1 MLASALLMTRR
12 LHAEGGGASKA
23 SVREPDT
30 VVVTGTRTPERSQ
43 RATVK
48 TDVVTREEAER
59 RGATNVAEA
68 LSTQLGVQVNPGAY
82 GFLGGVSAI
91 QIQGFDRDRVL
102 ILEDGERIVGDV
114 GGAIDLSALP
124 TTDLSRI
131 EIVTGPT
138 SSLYGSSAIGGVVN
152 VITAPPRDQGPS
164 GRARLEAR
172 NPWGYVLQ
180 GNGAYRR
187 GQSWVGLDL
196 NAVQSAGIARRAGL
210 PDLTVPDTFRGM
222 LGLRGGTQLGER
234 VSVRVRLRA
243 FRDRVDGL
251 ESQETPGLGQFLI
264 DLPEITHRYTAHLIQ
279 EIKLAKQSML
289 RVTLGHQQSNN
300 ETKKDRRDSP
310 LDEVRERHHRMQSV
324 ETILTHAEHT
334 RTWVLGARVEA
345 EHFYQDKQVT
355 ESFRDGLRTTDTREV
370 APQGIGNGA
379 TYAQLQW
386 KLHDRFTVLPGAR
399 FEANTRFGTALSP
412 RLAAAYRPTDSVTLR
427 VSGGRGFRAPSAKE
441 LGFVFDHSFYGYRV
455 VGNPDLL
462 AETSWGANADAT
474 WNIDPRITAR
484 VGGFAN
490 WVQNLIDLDVANGV
504 NRGNVSE
511 YSYANFGRARTL
523 GAQVDVGISPT
534 ERIRFDASYAYL
546 HTRDVEN
553 DTPLSGRPPHTVTSS
568 MRVILPAKFELYGR
582 HRVVFP
588 APLADGGT
596 SPGYQTVDLRLGR
609 ALWQDAQLYVGVLN
623 LLDAHQEPGRV
634 GDLRPTQG
642 RVLYAGVTA
651 RFPWENQP

>member
-1 MLASALLMTRR
+1 MLALGSLLGTKR
-12 LHAEGGGASKA
+12 LHAEQPTSP
-23 SVREPDT
+23 REPDT

-68 LSTQLGVQVNPGAY
+68 LATQPGVQVNPGAY

-138 SSLYGSSAIGGVVN
+138 SSLYGSSALGGVVN
-152 VITAPPRDQGPS
+152 IITQGPRREGAS

-187 GQSWVGLDL
+187 GSAWAGVDL
-196 NAVQSAGIARRAGL
+196 NGVQSEGIARRPGL
-210 PDLTVPDTFRGM
+210 PDLTVPETFRGM
-222 LGLRGGTQLGER
+222 IGLRAGTDLGER

-243 FRDRVDGL
+243 FRDRVNGL
-251 ESQETPGLGQFLI
+251 ESQETPGLGTFLI
-264 DLPEITHRYTAHLIQ
+264 DLPETTNRYTAHLIE
-279 EIKLAKQSML
+279 EIKLAKTSSL
-289 RVTLGHQQSNN
+289 RVTLGHQRSDN
-300 ETKKDRRDSP
+300 ETKKDRRSSP
-310 LDEVRERHHRMQSV
+310 LDEIRARSHRMQSV
-324 ETILTHAEHT
+324 ESILTHGEGA
-334 RTWVLGARVEA
+334 RTWVLGARAES
-345 EHFYQDKQVT
+345 EHFSQDKTVS
-355 ESFRDGLRTTDTREV
+355 ESLAEGVRTSQTQEV
-370 APQGIGNGA
+370 LPQGIGTGA

-386 KLHDRFTVLPGAR
+386 KLHERLTVLPGAR
-399 FEANTRFGTALSP
+399 FEANTRYGTALSP
-412 RLAAAYRPTDSVTLR
+412 RLAAAYRPSDRVILR
-427 VSGGRGFRAPSAKE
+427 LSGGRGFRAPSAKE

-455 VGNPDLL
+455 IGNTELRP
-462 AETSWGANADAT
+462 ETSWGVNADAT
-474 WNIDPRITAR
+474 WMPDRRVTAR
-484 VGGFAN
+484 AGGFAN
-490 WVQNLIDLDVANGV
+490 WVQNLIDLDISNGV
-504 NRGNVSE
+504 NRGNVTE
-511 YSYANFGRARTL
+511 YTYTNFGRARTL
-523 GAQVDVGISPT
+523 GGQVDLMVSPN
-534 ERIRFDASYAYL
+534 ERFRFDSSYAYL
-546 HTRDVEN
+546 HTRDQ
-553 DTPLSGRPPHTVTSS
+553 DAGAPLGGRPPHTVTNAV
-568 MRVILPAKFELYGR
+568 RILLPWKLELYGR

-588 APLADGGT
+588 AALAEGGKT
-596 SPGYQTVDLRLGR
+596 PGYQTVDLRLAR
-609 ALWQDAQLYVGVLN
+609 TLWPESQAYLGVLN

-642 RVLYAGVTA
+642 RVLYAGLMA
-651 RFPWENQP
+651 RFPWEDSP